1 MDSTCTTN
9 INDHARLPI
18 LHPEVLGRSTNQLK
32 RRRIVNSQH
41 SIPLFIRNLDQL
53 ATLHTNTYT
62 YMYIYIYHQERKE
75 GRGNK
80 PYESPHP
87 T

>member
-62 YMYIYIYHQERKE
+62 YMYIYIYISSRKKGRERKQ
-75 GRGNK
+75 
-80 PYESPHP
+80 
-87 T
+87 TL